1 MAVSDARTSTRT
13 AAPTVAYVLALIA
26 GVLMVLNGLL
36 LILAGATLGI
46 SIIGGEVVFGAA
58 GIGVGLVVVYS
69 ARRLDAC
76 PAQHVKWGAVIIV
89 GSAISLALVGGGF
102 LFGFI
107 LGLVGGIIAIAWK
120 V

>member
-1 MAVSDARTSTRT
+1 VVVE
-13 AAPTVAYVLALIA
+13 APPVA
-26 GVLMVLNGLL
+26 
-36 LILAGATLGI
+36 
-46 SIIGGEVVFGAA
+46 
-58 GIGVGLVVVYS
+58 LVVDVAPVLVS
-69 ARRLDAC
+69 GAGPAVVVLPVVDIAPWVTRRLDAC